1 MQGVDQAVNGGQTVL
16 FGNVG
21 QVGIAG
27 GCTGAGMAEYRLN
40 MAETQ
45 PLFEQMGGKA
55 MAQGMD

>member
-27 GCTGAGMAEYRLN
+27 GGTGAGMAEYRLN

-45 PLFEQMGGKA
+45 PLFE
-55 MAQGMD
+55 